1 MSSTVKA
8 GTGTSDPVSGI
19 GEPATGG
26 LPEPVL
32 DAAGEM
38 SFMDH
43 LGVLRRHVTRSML
56 WFGIAAII
64 AFLVVGRVWDLLMI
78 PLCDVMPD
86 RCYVYP
92 RDLLESFWVYVK
104 LGCLVAFFIAF
115 PALFAE
121 VWAFVAPG
129 LYAHEKKIIIPFSLS
144 AGILFLGGASFG
156 FFVIFPASLEF
167 LISLETGGTFFF
179 LTSMQSYFSL
189 CATLLIAAG
198 VVFELPLLM
207 MGLSLVGLV
216 RPRWYR
222 RYRRLMYIAMLI
234 FSAIATPTTDPV
246 TMVFMGGPMLLLYE
260 VGILLSVVAY
270 RKRAEPDAAQ

>member
-1 MSSTVKA
+1 MSSTA
-8 GTGTSDPVSGI
+8 EAST
-19 GEPATGG
+19 
-26 LPEPVL
+26 PEPVL
-32 DAAGEM
+32 DTAGEM

-43 LGVLRRHVTRSML
+43 LGVLRRHITRSML

-129 LYAHEKKIIIPFSLS
+129 LYAHEKKIIVPFSLS
-144 AGILFLGGASFG
+144 AGILFLGGAAFG
-156 FFVIFPASLEF
+156 FFVIFPTSLRF

-246 TMVFMGGPMLLLYE
+246 TMFFMGGPMLLLYE
-260 VGILLSVVAY
+260 VGILLSVLAY
-270 RKRAEPDAAQ
+270 RKREDPKPDSVVA

>member
-1 MSSTVKA
+1 MAAT
-8 GTGTSDPVSGI
+8 TGTPDPVAGL
-19 GEPATGG
+19 GVPPDPAG

-32 DAAGEM
+32 DTSGEM

-43 LGVLRRHVTRSML
+43 LGVLRKHITRSLL
-56 WFGIAAII
+56 WFGLAAIV
-64 AFLVVGRVWDLLMI
+64 AFLVVGPAWDLMMI
-78 PLCDVMPD
+78 PLCDVLPD

-104 LGCLVAFFIAF
+104 LGCLIAFFVAF
-115 PALFAE
+115 PLLFAE
-121 VWAFVAPG
+121 VWSFVAPG
-129 LYAHEKKIIIPFSLS
+129 LYAHEKKIILPFSAA
-144 AGILFLGGASFG
+144 AGLLFLGGASFG
-156 FFVIFPASLEF
+156 FFIIFPMTFRF
-167 LISLETGGTFFF
+167 LFGMQGKTFLF

-189 CATLLIAAG
+189 CATLLIAFG

-234 FSAIATPTTDPV
+234 FSAVATPTTDPL
-246 TMVFMGGPMLLLYE
+246 TMIAMGGPMLLLYE
-260 VGILLSVVAY
+260 VGILLSVLVW
-270 RKRAEPDAAQ
+270 RKRDAASVVASLP